1 MIFLQPSWNT
11 AEKKLKKKVENKWK
25 KLAESWKNYTIIFSK
40 HIKKMVNI
48 EEGKWKKLK
57 KKLTN
62 VENKLEFPRWIGPFH
77 ENYFVTIFSKTFNR
91 SPVNKGCWLG
101 QVSFPPHGQWVGLS
115 CLSWRTTREQ
125 NFACST
131 FSQEATVLG
140 RASSSSSCLYFQS
153 KILLRGPFLN
163 LWSELAI
170 IKLDLKEWGNLVELS
185 PQPTRSCGKGG
196 FTTATGGTLAP
207 LALQSLPGT
216 AKGGAPALD

>member
-1 MIFLQPSWNT
+1 M
-11 AEKKLKKKVENKWK
+11 
-25 KLAESWKNYTIIFSK
+25 
-40 HIKKMVNI
+40 
-48 EEGKWKKLK
+48 KKLK

-77 ENYFVTIFSKTFNR
+77 ENYFVTIFSKTLNR

-131 FSQEATVLG
+131 FSQEATVVG

-163 LWSELAI
+163 LRSELAYN
-170 IKLDLKEWGNLVELS
+170 KAGSQRVGQLGWALPATNPVLWKRWLHHGYRRN
-185 PQPTRSCGKGG
+185 TG
-196 FTTATGGTLAP
+196 ATGAPEPARHSKGWRTCIRLTL
-207 LALQSLPGT
+207 
-216 AKGGAPALD
+216 